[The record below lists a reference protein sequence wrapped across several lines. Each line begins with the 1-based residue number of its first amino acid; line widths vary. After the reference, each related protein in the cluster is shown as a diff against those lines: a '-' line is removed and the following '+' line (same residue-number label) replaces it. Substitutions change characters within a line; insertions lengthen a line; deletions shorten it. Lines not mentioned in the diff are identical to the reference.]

1 MNLNIEPPDYLLA
14 GDAEPPPERVR
25 FMELCEPERW
35 ALVQAGL
42 SRLGI
47 LDEEGNV
54 PLPSDGFQ
62 EDSR

>member
-1 MNLNIEPPDYLLA
+1 
-14 GDAEPPPERVR
+14 
-25 FMELCEPERW
+25 MELCEPERW